1 MPLSPLIAT
10 SPAMPFVEDPAG
22 FDDADDDLQLVPVEV
37 PATRKRRKQP
47 KGKGPKKAKAKGSA
61 PDAEPSA
68 PSSPHESRA
77 QALVSFPESY
87 QAIIKTLPVCLWPV
101 SSKHGQHSYTM

>member
-1 MPLSPLIAT
+1 
-10 SPAMPFVEDPAG
+10 MPFIEDPAG
-22 FDDADDDLQLVPVEV
+22 FDDADAHLELEPVEV
-37 PATRKRRKQP
+37 PVCRKRSKAP
-47 KGKGPKKAKAKGSA
+47 KGKGAKKAKAAKVKESS

-68 PSSPHESRA
+68 PSTAHETRA
-77 QALVSFPESY
+77 EALNSFPEAY